1 MTQQTA
7 FNYKIEPEHIDFQK
21 NISPIVLTDMIVNAA
36 GKDADQHGFG
46 LMDLH
51 AKNCSWV
58 EIGRASC
65 RERV

>member
-7 FNYKIEPEHIDFQK
+7 FDYKIEPEHIDFQK

-51 AKNCSWV
+51 KKNCSWV
-58 EIGRASC
+58 VSRFAME
-65 RERV
+65 VD